1 MMRNTM
7 RFFFRKIRS
16 MSVTRSVQNYQQGV
30 HLGDRMRE
38 QRGKEE
44 ARLPFLPHVFIGR
57 CLPGE
62 RVLHANGH

>member
-1 MMRNTM
+1 MMQNTM

-44 ARLPFLPHVFIGR
+44 ARLSFLPHVFIGR